1 MRMSEEARA
10 LVVVGTELARFRGA
24 LQVTMLDIALAFV
37 MVPARPHGQL
47 FADARSS
54 PSPQMLEFAP
64 VLAELLAGPDEVG
77 VEDLRRVS
85 EPARQAVRRAVDVE
99 DV

>member
-1 MRMSEEARA
+1 MSEEARA
-10 LVVVGTELARFRGA
+10 LVVVGTEITRFRGA
-24 LQVTMLDIALAFV
+24 PQVTTLDIALAFALV
-37 MVPARPHGQL
+37 QARPHGEL

-64 VLAELLAGPDEVG
+64 VLAELLSGTDEVG

-85 EPARQAVRRAVDVE
+85 EPAREAVRRAVDVE
-99 DV
+99 DT